1 MEYSPNLRSMLVY
14 RQARDQMTIIEYGSQ
29 NAEISTEQLESFV
42 EDSIAALGNVRSMIA
57 LPPDITRFHSRA
69 GLITDMIA
77 RIAGP
82 RLTAVMPALGTHVP
96 MTAEEIHA
104 MYPGTPKELFR
115 NHDWRN
121 DVTELARLDA
131 DFVREV
137 SENTVSYDYPVQAN
151 KLLVSGA
158 HDAIISIGQVVPHE
172 VVGMANHAKNIFVG
186 TGGKEAIDKSHFL
199 GAAYGMERMMGRAD
213 TPVRAV
219 FNKALEFASP
229 ILPPILWILTVV
241 GRADDGRLVLRGFFS
256 GTDNDCFYKAARLS
270 AEVNITKLDAPI
282 AKAIV
287 WLDPSEF
294 RSTWLGNKAV
304 YRTRMAMADGG
315 ELIVLAPG
323 LAHFGEDAGIDALIR
338 KYGYR
343 TSAEIRK
350 AVQDNADLAGNL
362 SAAAHLI
369 HGSSENRF
377 SIRYAPGPSVS
388 KTEIESVGYGWADL
402 ERLKAEYAVENAVP
416 GWNRAPSGE
425 PYFFVPNPA
434 LGLWTTKERFSLSP
448 SPAR

>member
-1 MEYSPNLRSMLVY
+1 
-14 RQARDQMTIIEYGSQ
+14 MTIIDYGSQ
-29 NAEISTEQLESFV
+29 STEISTEQLEDFV
-42 EDSIAALGNVRSMIA
+42 AASLAALGNARSLIA

-77 RIAGP
+77 RMADS
-82 RLTAVMPALGTHVP
+82 RLKVVMPALGTHVP
-96 MTAEEIHA
+96 MSSEEIQA
-104 MYPGTPKELFR
+104 MYPGTPPNLFR
-115 NHDWRN
+115 NHDWRK
-121 DVTELARLDA
+121 DVVELARLDA
-131 DFVREV
+131 DFIREV

-151 KLLVSGA
+151 TLLVSGSY
-158 HDAIISIGQVVPHE
+158 DGIISIGQVVPHE

-219 FNKALEFASP
+219 FNKALEKTQGL
-229 ILPPILWILTVV
+229 LPPILWILTVV
-241 GRADDGRLVLRGFFS
+241 GRTDDGRLVLRGFFS
-256 GTDNDCFYKAARLS
+256 GTDTDCFYKACELA
-270 AEVNITKLDAPI
+270 AAVNITQLDKPI
-282 AKAIV
+282 EKAIV

-338 KYGYR
+338 TYGYR

-350 AVQDNADLAGNL
+350 AVEDNVDLAENL

-369 HGSSENRF
+369 HGSSEHRF
-377 SIRYAPGPSVS
+377 TIRYAPGAAIS
-388 KTEIESVGYGWADL
+388 KSEIESVGYSWADL
-402 ERLKAEYAVENAVP
+402 EHIKAEYAINKAAP
-416 GWNRAPSGE
+416 GWNISPSGE
-425 PYFFVPNPA
+425 RYFFVPNPA
-434 LGLWTTKERFSLSP
+434 LGLWTTKERFNFSP
-448 SPAR
+448 SRAR